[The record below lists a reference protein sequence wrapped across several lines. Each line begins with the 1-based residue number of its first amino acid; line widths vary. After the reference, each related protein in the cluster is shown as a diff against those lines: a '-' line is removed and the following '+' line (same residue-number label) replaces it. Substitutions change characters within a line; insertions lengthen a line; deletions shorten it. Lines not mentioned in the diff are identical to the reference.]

1 MCHARLIK
9 KIRSEPVSGIQVGI
23 DELAKTPA
31 FVAALQKE
39 VAAHQL
45 AIEAVTACIG
55 CIYNTVSKHSNGND
69 PVITL
74 YEDHYT
80 REECAVLATFLRVQS
95 GWLSGFM
102 WERVEKRRQT
112 RR

>member
-1 MCHARLIK
+1 M
-9 KIRSEPVSGIQVGI
+9 SGIQVSI
-23 DELAKTPA
+23 DELAKTPE
-31 FVAALQKE
+31 FIAALQKE

-45 AIEAVTACIG
+45 ALEAVTACIG
-55 CIYNTVSKHSNGND
+55 CIYNTVSKHAND
-69 PVITL
+69 NDLVITL

-95 GWLSGFM
+95 GWPYGFA
-102 WERVEKRRQT
+102 WERVKGRRQT